1 MRRVVY
7 LGVPLTG
14 APGKLLH
21 RIEFHAEGGE
31 PVTLEAGAVD
41 IDRRPVPVLG
51 PPLRGGP
58 WVAVYEPAMERGHR
72 RVVYAVD
79 GRARIPGRFAIDWM
93 KPRDGDVALGADVL
107 AVADAIVVGTR
118 DGMAAP
124 AGDGD
129 FRGSLC
135 EAAGTYIVLDLG
147 EGRYATYEHLKP
159 GLLVETGDRVEKGEV
174 IAALG
179 MTGQATGPH

>member
-51 PPLRGGP
+51 APLRGGP
-58 WVAVYEPAMERGHR
+58 WGAVYEPAMERGHR
-72 RVVYAVD
+72 RVDYAVD
-79 GRARIPGRFAIDWM
+79 GRARLPGRFAIDRK
-93 KPRDGDVALGADVL
+93 KPRDGEGALGADVL
-107 AVADAIVVGTR
+107 AVADVIVVGTR
-118 DGMAAP
+118 DGKAAH
-124 AGDGD
+124 AGGGEL
-129 FRGSLC
+129 RGS
-135 EAAGTYIVLDLG
+135 
-147 EGRYATYEHLKP
+147 
-159 GLLVETGDRVEKGEV
+159 
-174 IAALG
+174 
-179 MTGQATGPH
+179 

>member
-72 RVVYAVD
+72 RGGEAGD
-79 GRARIPGRFAIDWM
+79 GRAHIPGRLAIDWM
-93 KPRDGDVALGADVL
+93 KPRDGDVALGD
-107 AVADAIVVGTR
+107 AVRAGGDAIGLGTR
-118 DGMAAP
+118 VGMAAP
-124 AGDGD
+124 A
-129 FRGSLC
+129 
-135 EAAGTYIVLDLG
+135 
-147 EGRYATYEHLKP
+147 P
-159 GLLVETGDRVEKGEV
+159 DR
-174 IAALG
+174 
-179 MTGQATGPH
+179 P